1 MLTTHRR
8 FSSRAAALT
17 LALVFVAACG
27 GSGDDDGAD
36 TTGVSAT
43 TTPATTAT
51 AATETTAASPTTGA
65 PTTGAPTTEG
75 VSPTTDAAPETTA
88 APVDEAIDSPVDLGN
103 VVVLGEEFLLAD
115 FLALGGQAVAATATL
130 GDRFVGIERDTSGID
145 PLSSIDPNFELLA
158 SYQPDLIITTTGVVE
173 LIGTTEL
180 EAIAPTE
187 VVDNS
192 DWQQQVRD
200 VAAAMGVPERAD
212 QLLAQYDEAVA
223 AADVPEGL
231 EASAATVY
239 SGENV
244 AAWVA
249 GPVNIP
255 QVLLDLG
262 LTLTPGG
269 GELDG
274 ESNGRVFLSNELIP
288 VLDGEVLILAQT
300 SGVEGE
306 DEALA
311 NVSAQRLWQQL
322 PAVAAGNV
330 VTIDRLGYPGVEG
343 RIRII
348 DDVLA
353 ALPQS

>member
-8 FSSRAAALT
+8 VSSGAAALT
-17 LALVFVAACG
+17 ACLVFVAACG
-27 GSGDDDGAD
+27 GSSDDDGTD
-36 TTGVSAT
+36 TTGPSAT
-43 TTPATTAT
+43 TTPPTTAT
-51 AATETTAASPTTGA
+51 AATDTTAASPTTGA
-65 PTTGAPTTEG
+65 PTTQVA
-75 VSPTTDAAPETTA
+75 SPTTDAAPETTA
-88 APVDEAIDSPVDLGN
+88 APVDDAIDSPIDLGN

-115 FLALGGQAVAATATL
+115 FLALGGQAVASTATL
-130 GDRFVGIERDTSGID
+130 GDQFVGIERDTTGID

-200 VAAAMGVPERAD
+200 LAAAMGVPERAD

-223 AADVPEGL
+223 AAPVPEGL

-300 SGVEGE
+300 TGVEGE
-306 DEALA
+306 EESLA
-311 NVSAQRLWQQL
+311 NVSAQPLWQQL
-322 PAVAAGNV
+322 PAVSAGNV

-348 DDVLA
+348 NDVLA
-353 ALPQS
+353 ALPQD

>member
-8 FSSRAAALT
+8 SSARAAALT
-17 LALVFVAACG
+17 LAVALVAACG
-27 GSGDDDGAD
+27 GSDDDDGAD
-36 TTGVSAT
+36 TTAASAAT
-43 TTPATTAT
+43 TTPATASAT
-51 AATETTAASPTTGA
+51 TEPSPTTGA
-65 PTTGAPTTEG
+65 PTTEAAPA
-75 VSPTTDAAPETTA
+75 TTDTAPETTPDTTE
-88 APVDEAIDSPVDLGN
+88 APVDEAIDSPVDLGR
-103 VVVLGEEFLLAD
+103 VVVIGEEFLLAD

-130 GDRFVGIERDTSGID
+130 GDEFVGIERDTTGID
-145 PLSSIDPNFELLA
+145 PLSSTDPNFELLA
-158 SYQPDLIITTTGVVE
+158 SYDPDLIITTTGVVD
-173 LIGTTEL
+173 LVGTSEF
-180 EAIAPTE
+180 EAIAETA
-187 VVDNS
+187 VVDNT

-200 VAAAMGVPERAD
+200 LAAAMGVPERAD
-212 QLLAQYDEAVA
+212 QLLAQYDEAIA
-223 AADVPEGL
+223 AAEVPAGL

-244 AAWVA
+244 AAWVD

-306 DEALA
+306 DESLA
-311 NVSAQRLWQQL
+311 NVSAQPLWQQL

-348 DDVLA
+348 NDVLS
-353 ALPQS
+353 ALPQR